1 VTLAVKHPVA
11 SLAAV
16 RALFLERQHL
26 ARPRAA
32 GLTERRLTRF
42 VEDVGGIQMDSINVL
57 ERAHYLTV
65 WSRFGPYDR
74 ARLDR
79 LVYERRLLFE
89 YWAHAAC
96 LVPRSMLPWWRRAM
110 LDYRVRHTGWSRWL
124 QRNARVLREVE
135 AAVRAKGPMGNA
147 DFDAPRSAGRRGG
160 WWNWKPVQH
169 ALHYL
174 WMTGALTVHSRR
186 HFHKRFDLME
196 RAFPD
201 GLGDDVVSAEAFLR
215 WHLKRSLHALGAAT
229 VWGDPRPGTDY
240 HHDFV
245 EKAGRQLAMMLGP
258 EAVEWYDESLARI
271 AEYFSQESVAKFC
284 SMGNMTVFPN
294 LSLEFLGLVLG
305 GVSLIQWHPR
315 GATMHEGLEWVLVDK
330 NAPDSVKR
338 FGQRL
343 VGLGQSPAGMI
354 MIDDTENFERSRD
367 NLLSALSY
375 TNSMDAIPMSNEAP
389 GNYAYLDEFAKAGVD
404 LKRAFPGAKVLPGAQ
419 EEASRAFYG
428 YWQKLMTRSNGK

>member
-1 VTLAVKHPVA
+1 MTLAVKHPVA

-16 RALFLERQHL
+16 RVLFLERQHL

-96 LVPRSMLPWWRRAM
+96 LVPTTTLPWWRRAM

-124 QRNARVLREVE
+124 KRNARVLREVE

-169 ALHYL
+169 AFHYL

-215 WHLKRSLHALGAAT
+215 WHLERSLHALGAAT
-229 VWGDPRPGTDY
+229 ETDLARYLSFPRLLLSVRRAALRSMIDRGEVVEIGVAESPGRWLALARDLPALAR
-240 HHDFV
+240 
-245 EKAGRQLAMMLGP
+245 AGRQPTTSRGTTLLSPFDSLLWHRDRATRLFGFDYRIEVYTPGPRRVHGYYTLPLLHHGQLIGRLDAKAHRAERTLEIRHAHFEPWFADARKPPAGGDRLDRDEALAGL
-258 EAVEWYDESLARI
+258 AQTLASLATFVA
-271 AEYFSQESVAKFC
+271 AERVNVRRVTPHRLRAPLARLLR
-284 SMGNMTVFPN
+284 SM
-294 LSLEFLGLVLG
+294 
-305 GVSLIQWHPR
+305 
-315 GATMHEGLEWVLVDK
+315 
-330 NAPDSVKR
+330 
-338 FGQRL
+338 
-343 VGLGQSPAGMI
+343 
-354 MIDDTENFERSRD
+354 
-367 NLLSALSY
+367 ALA
-375 TNSMDAIPMSNEAP
+375 AIS
-389 GNYAYLDEFAKAGVD
+389 
-404 LKRAFPGAKVLPGAQ
+404 
-419 EEASRAFYG
+419 
-428 YWQKLMTRSNGK
+428 